1 MIAMI
6 KGSVLMAVC
15 LIGLEMGF
23 VNLFALRKIVNE
35 MEVIVI
41 TSHKV

>member
-6 KGSVLMAVC
+6 KDYVLMAVC
-15 LIGLEMGF
+15 LIGLEMEY
-23 VNLFALRKIVNE
+23 VNQFALQKTVSE

-41 TSHKV
+41 NL